1 MDLFQKIISASPSSN
16 FVRILYI
23 DQDYQVRYWIIR
35 NGSKIISEVTLA
47 QAIELLNSV
56 EFDLILS
63 EPHNLAVMK
72 KKPDRTANVA

>member
-1 MDLFQKIISASPSSN
+1 MDLSQKIISASPSSN

-23 DQDYQVRYWIIR
+23 DQAYQVRYWIIR
-35 NGSKIISEVTLA
+35 NGSKIISEVSLA

-72 KKPDRTANVA
+72 KKPDRTANAA